1 MKFKNANEAYEILFY
16 KIINEGKNF
25 NNTKALFNI
34 GFYIEDPLSNLIT
47 NKERDWKLDYAEA
60 EWQWYLSGD
69 TNINKLGKIY
79 GKIPTI
85 WKRIADKNG
94 NVNSNYGYQ
103 WNRGNQLQYVINELK
118 NNPNSRRA
126 SISIYDAKDRFNF
139 ENDTPCTYAI
149 NFTIL
154 NNKLCMSVMMR
165 SNDLWYGFCND
176 QYCFSKLQEMISN
189 ELSIKTGW
197 YYHFV
202 NNIHLYNNF
211 LNKKI

>member
-16 KIINEGKNF
+16 KIINEGENF

-126 SISIYDAKDRFNF
+126 SISIYDSKDRFNF